1 MQIPAREIAL
11 LMEAGH
17 ICRYARRFREA
28 REIFQ
33 GVAVLLPVR
42 EPADLALAA
51 VACDERK
58 FNEAEKLCRSI
69 LQVNAG
75 SVAAFAQLAEI
86 QIMRG
91 DSARAMTTLK
101 TAYNF
106 RPAGPMLSL
115 VRSLE
120 RLAHLLS
127 QQVST
132 SFLPPSKEIKNSSE
146 TRRDVRD

>member
-1 MQIPAREIAL
+1 MEVPASEIRL

-33 GVAVLLPVR
+33 GVAALLPVR

-58 FNEAEKLCRSI
+58 LDEAEKLCLNVLR
-69 LQVNAG
+69 LNAR
-75 SVAAFAQLAEI
+75 SVAAYSQLTEI

-91 DSARAMTTLK
+91 DYPSAIMTLR
-101 TAYNF
+101 TAYAL
-106 RPAGPMLSL
+106 RPNGSALSL
-115 VRSLE
+115 LRSIEQLIK
-120 RLAHLLS
+120 LLS
-127 QQVST
+127 RQA
-132 SFLPPSKEIKNSSE
+132 
-146 TRRDVRD
+146 